1 MKRNDITQL
10 HDKTLAELRKQLE
23 ETRRELARVRL
34 ERAVGKAALS
44 KVRLVADD
52 VARVLT
58 VITEKE
64 FEAAVQA
71 VAAAVEDQATVEAET
86 K

>member
-10 HDKTLAELRKQLE
+10 HDKTLAELKKQLDE
-23 ETRRELARVRL
+23 LRQDLARVRL
-34 ERAVGKAALS
+34 ERAVGKSALS

-52 VARVLT
+52 VARVHT
-58 VITEKE
+58 VIAEKE

-71 VAAAVEDQATVEAET
+71 VAAAVEEQAAAAET